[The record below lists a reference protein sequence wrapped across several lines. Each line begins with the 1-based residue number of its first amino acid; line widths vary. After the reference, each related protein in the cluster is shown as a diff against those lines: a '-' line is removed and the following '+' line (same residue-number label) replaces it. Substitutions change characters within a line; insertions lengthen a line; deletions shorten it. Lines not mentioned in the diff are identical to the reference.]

1 MAFLLFDAQGKPV
14 TPAAG
19 AAYFYPDNT
28 KKAWSAV
35 DDTGRVTTLQSGIV
49 TNCNTGTVS
58 PGAAN
63 FYITGSALALGAS
76 TIQVGTTF
84 EWVFGITKSTAGTGT
99 PAWTIV
105 FGTAGTTADTAQVT
119 FTHSTADTGVADRC
133 IVRINAVARAVGASG
148 VVAGIFEKN
157 HIIVGAT
164 GFSTPASTQVEQL
177 STVSGTFNTTTANMI
192 VGVCVNAGTAG
203 AWSIETVQSKMF
215 GV

>member
-1 MAFLLFDAQGKPV
+1 MADMNLDVQGKPA
-14 TPAAG
+14 TPSGGTAL
-19 AAYFYPDNT
+19 FYPDTT
-28 KKAWSAV
+28 KKAWTGL
-35 DDTGRVTTLQSGIV
+35 DDAGRITTIQSGIV
-49 TNCNTGTVS
+49 TNCNTATVS
-58 PGAAN
+58 PGASN

-76 TIQVGTTF
+76 IIQVGTTW

-99 PAWTIV
+99 PVWTIV
-105 FGTAGTTADTAQVT
+105 FGTNGTTGDTARVT
-119 FTHSTADTGVADRC
+119 FTHSTADTGAADRC
-133 IVRINAVARAVGASG
+133 IVRINAVARVVGASG

-177 STVSGTFNTTTANMI
+177 STVSSAFDTTTASMI

-203 AWSIETVQSKMF
+203 AWSIETVQAKMF

>member
-1 MAFLLFDAQGKPV
+1 MAVILLDAQGKPA

-19 AAYFYPDNT
+19 SGTLYIDNT
-28 KKAWSAV
+28 KKAPSMV
-35 DDTGRVTTLQSGIV
+35 DDAGRITTLQSGIV

-58 PGAAN
+58 PGSAN
-63 FYITGSALALGAS
+63 FYITGSALALGAGV
-76 TIQVGTTF
+76 IQVGTTW

-105 FGTAGTTADTAQVT
+105 FGTLGTTGDTARVT

-133 IVRINAVARAVGASG
+133 VVRINAVARAVGGSG

-177 STVSGTFNTTTANMI
+177 STVSGTFDTTTASMI

>member
-1 MAFLLFDAQGKPV
+1 MATLLFDAQGKPV
-14 TPAAG
+14 TPASG
-19 AAYFYPDNT
+19 QMYFYPDNT
-28 KKAWSAV
+28 KKAWSSV
-35 DDTGRVTTLQSGIV
+35 DDAGRITTLQSGIV

-58 PGAAN
+58 PGASN
-63 FYITGSALALGAS
+63 FYITGSSLALGAS
-76 TIQVGTTF
+76 TLQVGTTM

-99 PAWTIV
+99 PVFTIV
-105 FGTAGTTADTAQVT
+105 FGTAGTTADTARVT

-133 IVRINAVARAVGASG
+133 VVRINAVMRAVGASG
-148 VVAGIFEKN
+148 VCAGIYEKN

-177 STVSGTFNTTTANMI
+177 STVSSTFDTTTASMI

-215 GV
+215 GI